1 MGAFL
6 SDPSMYIDI
15 KLRNVKDEWSRL
27 TDADGHDHPLG
38 LLFEMDD
45 LLAQKDGFLI
55 GAYLECE
62 DGGDK
67 CVGMLKMTWG
77 SEGNKHGGEEWMR
90 RQRAL
95 MLMREAG
102 MTPSYTGSA
111 VDGTDE
117 DAWNPGMHPQLK
129 GPCFFACS

>member
-1 MGAFL
+1 MEEFL
-6 SDPSMYIDI
+6 SDPSLYLDI
-15 KLRNVKDEWSRL
+15 KLQNIEEEWTRL
-27 TDADGHDHPLG
+27 TDAGGHDHPQG

-45 LLAQKDGFLI
+45 LCAQKDGFLL

-62 DGGDK
+62 DATDK

-102 MTPSYTGSA
+102 MTPSYTGSTA
-111 VDGTDE
+111 DQADE
-117 DAWNPGMHPQLK
+117 DAWNPGMHPCLQGFCCL
-129 GPCFFACS
+129 ARL